1 MTKTQVNKLEY
12 ILTGACIEVH
22 KYLGPGLLETVYHQC
37 LLHELHLQNI
47 SFESEKNVDVEYKGF
62 ILNTNLRVDVLVENC
77 ILLELKSVAA
87 LLPIHEAQV
96 ISYMKLAQVPKGM
109 LINFNCKHI
118 ISEGK
123 KVYVNQY
130 FSSLLSE

>member
-1 MTKTQVNKLEY
+1 MTKSQVNKLEY

-37 LLHELHLQNI
+37 LLQELNLQNI
-47 SFESEKNVDVEYKGF
+47 EFESEKIVDIDYKGF
-62 ILNTNLRVDVLVENC
+62 IVNTNLRVDVLVENC

-87 LLPIHEAQV
+87 ILPIHEAQV
-96 ISYMKLAQVPKGM
+96 ISYMKLVQVPKGM

-130 FSSLLSE
+130 FSSLLSD